1 MTVGAFVRLNLTVIG
16 TNVMQQHNNDLT
28 QAVLNAN
35 ATADPWYSEV
45 SVIDRNVPLSSA
57 LVFAGF
63 DFEYQIKD
71 LWTQDGQH
79 SEHNRALFAVDLK
92 DPNKQVE
99 LPKQLGSR
107 YTVKGHQPS
116 DVIEFFQQVQ
126 RSIPNLIWD
135 RAGKVGNGEKLFA
148 LAKLP
153 VDEMLINGGDR
164 NADGSWADREDTIK
178 PYIGFTINVFGKS
191 RIFAEATLPACM
203 NAYRSHFNGKRDSL
217 DFSHSASLDVE
228 RAVEAIKHF
237 DGGVLLADANR
248 LAQRMMN
255 SNETQRY
262 IKTVL
267 LKHSSTLVQAKSTG
281 VDTMLGNTEHLTED
295 QLNKFNRILDQV
307 NAQLTHGNGQRLAS
321 RYGTL
326 WGAFNA
332 ITGWLD
338 HTRRTRAVSDK
349 DGLSGTVAQH
359 VDGVVSNIKKTALH
373 NALLLTGSQS

>member
-1 MTVGAFVRLNLTVIG
+1 MHT
-16 TNVMQQHNNDLT
+16 QNNDLT

-63 DFEYQIKD
+63 DFEYQIKE
-71 LWTQDGQH
+71 LWTEDGQR

-92 DPNKQVE
+92 DPNKRFE
-99 LPKQLGSR
+99 LPKQLGRR

-153 VDEMLINGGDR
+153 VDEMLITGGDR
-164 NADGSWADREDTIK
+164 TADGSAAAKPDTIK
-178 PYIGFTINVFGKS
+178 PFIGFTINVFGKS

-203 NAYRSHFNGKRDSL
+203 NAYRSHFNGSRDAL
-217 DFSHSASLDVE
+217 EFSHNSALSVE

-255 SNETQRY
+255 SKETQTY
-262 IKTVL
+262 IKSVL
-267 LKHSSTLVQAKSTG
+267 LQHSSTLIQAKRSSSTN
-281 VDTMLGNTEHLTED
+281 TFLGNTAHLTED
-295 QLNKFNRILDQV
+295 QQAKFNRLLDQV
-307 NAQLTHGNGQRLAS
+307 NAQLTHGNGQRLVS
-321 RYGTL
+321 RHGTL

-338 HTRRTRAVSDK
+338 HTRRTREISDK

-359 VDGVVSNIKKTALH
+359 VDGVVSNIKKTALN
-373 NALLLTGSQS
+373 NALLLAGSQS